1 MNKKI
6 LLQNLQSKIAIS
18 EDEFED
24 FATLFQYKE
33 LKKKD
38 ILVEENRPNDT
49 LYFIEKGLLFL
60 YKTLENGE
68 VQVIQFAKE
77 NYWMSDLY
85 SFFTASNALF
95 GIQTLEDC
103 QVWAISKANFEAI
116 CLQYPKMETLFML
129 NFQTAYVNTLIRVS
143 DIYSEDAQSKYT
155 HFLKQF
161 PDLVQRVPQYLIAS
175 YLGILPSSLSRIRKK
190 SKA

>member
-95 GIQTLEDC
+95 GIQTLENC

>member
-116 CLQYPKMETLFML
+116 CLQCPKMETLFRL

>member
-190 SKA
+190 SKD